1 MAGSVDERL
10 QIHDFSLYE
19 TVRPAVDHDDD
30 DTVVDLDVHDLPA
43 DIRFKIDDI
52 IHNHAGDLRSQMDA
66 IDALLYGK

>member
-10 QIHDFSLYE
+10 RIHDMSVYE
-19 TVRPAVDHDDD
+19 TVDNDED
-30 DTVVDLDVHDLPA
+30 DTVVDLALDVHHLPA

-52 IHNHAGDLRSQMDA
+52 IRNHDGDFRSQMDA